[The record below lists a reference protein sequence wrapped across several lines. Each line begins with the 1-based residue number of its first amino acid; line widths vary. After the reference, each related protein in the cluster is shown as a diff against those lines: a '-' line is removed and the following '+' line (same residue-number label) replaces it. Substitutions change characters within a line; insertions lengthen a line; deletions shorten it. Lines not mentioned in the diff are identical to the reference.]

1 MPNYL
6 TTNPHSWEFLCENF
20 YNMSPNFDY
29 QQKLAIYK
37 IAEMMV
43 NVDGQILA
51 EETLTLE
58 RGIAKLGFSSK
69 SEIATIKEAA
79 DKQEYAS
86 CLQILSTLE
95 AAQKKFVTSFL
106 GAIISS
112 DGDIDDRELELW
124 RELSQQCGFP
134 IMNNRQAIEIFKE
147 Y

>member
-1 MPNYL
+1 
-6 TTNPHSWEFLCENF
+6 
-20 YNMSPNFDY
+20 MSPNFDY